1 MTITWTE
8 VRNLQWSNGSYTDI
22 DMEVKFTHIGDEWF
36 PFTASASDTEPHGK
50 DLHARAMNGEFG
62 AVSPPPEG
70 S

>member
-1 MTITWTE
+1 MPAIWTQ
-8 VRNLQWSNGSYTDI
+8 VKNVQWADGSYTDI
-22 DMEVKFTHIGDEWF
+22 NMNVNFDHIQEEF
-36 PFTASASDTEPHGK
+36 VNFTASATDVEPHGR